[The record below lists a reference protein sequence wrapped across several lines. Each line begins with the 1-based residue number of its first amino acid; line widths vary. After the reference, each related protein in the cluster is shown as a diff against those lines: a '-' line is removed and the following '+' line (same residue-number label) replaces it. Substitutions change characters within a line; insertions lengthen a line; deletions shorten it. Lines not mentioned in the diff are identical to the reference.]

1 MKAGFFPLM
10 AFLPLLVVIILAI
23 TGITL
28 NFWVYIIL
36 AVVCP
41 LVAGII
47 WYIYKDTEKK
57 IKDTGKMRLKL
68 KK

>member
-23 TGITL
+23 AGITL

-36 AVVCP
+36 SVSCP
-41 LVAGII
+41 IVAGII
-47 WYIYKDTEKK
+47 WIIYKDTGKK
-57 IKDTGKMRLKL
+57 IKEAGKGRL
-68 KK
+68 